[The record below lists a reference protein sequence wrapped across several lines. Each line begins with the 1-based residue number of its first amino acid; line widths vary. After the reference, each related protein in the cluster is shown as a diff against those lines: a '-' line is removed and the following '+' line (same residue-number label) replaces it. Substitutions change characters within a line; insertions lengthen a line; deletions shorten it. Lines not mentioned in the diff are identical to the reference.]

1 MSEKYIARSS
11 AIAARMLGDEM
22 IVMSAVDS
30 TLFTLN
36 ETAAALWNAADG
48 ATPLRELVERSICEG
63 FEVDAETAYRDASEL
78 VDQLASQGILHVSD
92 RPIAPEE
99 TK

>member
-1 MSEKYIARSS
+1 MSDKYIARSS

-63 FEVDAETAYRDASEL
+63 FEVDPATAYRDASEL
-78 VDQLASQGILHVSD
+78 VDELVSQGILHVSD

-99 TK
+99 TT

>member
-22 IVMSAVDS
+22 IVMSALDS

-36 ETAAALWNAADG
+36 ESAAALWNAADG

-63 FEVDAETAYRDASEL
+63 FEVDPATAYSDALEL
-78 VDQLASQGILHVSD
+78 VEQLASQGILHVSD
-92 RPIAPEE
+92 RPIAAEE
-99 TK
+99 TQ

>member
-11 AIAARMLGDEM
+11 AIAARMLGNEM

-48 ATPLRELVERSICEG
+48 VTPLRELVERAICGG
-63 FEVDAETAYRDASEL
+63 FEVDAATAYQDASEL
-78 VDQLASQGILHVSD
+78 VDQLAAQGILQVSD
-92 RPIAPEE
+92 QPIAVEE
-99 TK
+99 SK

>member
-22 IVMSAVDS
+22 IVMSALDS

-36 ETAAALWNAADG
+36 ESAAALWIAADG

-63 FEVDAETAYRDASEL
+63 FEVDPATAYSDALEL
-78 VDQLASQGILHVSD
+78 VEQLASQGILHVSD
-92 RPIAPEE
+92 RPIAAEE

>member
-48 ATPLRELVERSICEG
+48 ATPLRDLVERSICEG
-63 FEVDAETAYRDASEL
+63 FEVDPATAYQDASEL
-78 VDQLASQGILHVSD
+78 VDQLASQGILRVSD

-99 TK
+99 TA

>member
-22 IVMSAVDS
+22 IVMSALDS

-36 ETAAALWNAADG
+36 ESAAALWNAADG

-63 FEVDAETAYRDASEL
+63 FEVDPATAYSDALEL
-78 VDQLASQGILHVSD
+78 VEQLASQGILHVSD
-92 RPIAPEE
+92 RPIAAEE

>member
-48 ATPLRELVERSICEG
+48 ATSLRELVERSICEG
-63 FEVDAETAYRDASEL
+63 FEVDPATAYRDASEL
-78 VDQLASQGILHVSD
+78 VDELVSQGILHVSD

-99 TK
+99 TT

>member
-36 ETAAALWNAADG
+36 ESASALWNVADG
-48 ATPLRELVERSICEG
+48 ATPLRELVKRSICAS
-63 FEVDAETAYRDASEL
+63 FEVDPETAYRDASEL
-78 VDQLASQGILHVSD
+78 VDQLAAQGILLVSD
-92 RPIAPEE
+92 RAIVPEE

>member
-1 MSEKYIARSS
+1 MSDKYIARSS

-22 IVMSAVDS
+22 IVMSAIDS

-48 ATPLRELVERSICEG
+48 ATPLRELVERSICGG
-63 FEVDAETAYRDASEL
+63 FEVDPATAYSDALEL
-78 VDQLASQGILHVSD
+78 VEQLASQGILHVSD

-99 TK
+99 TQ